1 MNYDRKSRAGILRCR
16 RNKQMMDM
24 RHFANKNPE
33 MFNEVVLLFG
43 PAVATHRFFDTLNKI
58 ERRLNE

>member
-24 RHFANKNPE
+24 RHFANKKPE
-33 MFNEVVLLFG
+33 MFDVVVL
-43 PAVATHRFFDTLNKI
+43 RFL
-58 ERRLNE
+58 L